1 MTKGENIQ
9 WRKDSLFNKWC
20 WENWTATCKRMKLEH
35 SPMLHTKISY
45 ILSEVNPRVEI
56 IKEGLDD
63 IDKNGGVIFVDKSR
77 CRELRKFY
85 RNTTAT

>member
-1 MTKGENIQ
+1 M
-9 WRKDSLFNKWC
+9 
-20 WENWTATCKRMKLEH
+20 
-35 SPMLHTKISY
+35 
-45 ILSEVNPRVEI
+45 SEVNPRVEI